1 MEVTFCCSGCS
12 CCEHTSYYYCC
23 CNVLFL
29 FCIIESIFD
38 LIGELP
44 VSSSGTDGLAGG
56 MVVETNLKEVTGA
69 IEGME
74 RFQTATE
81 ALMLGSTSTQAR
93 RK

>member
-1 MEVTFCCSGCS
+1 
-12 CCEHTSYYYCC
+12 
-23 CNVLFL
+23 
-29 FCIIESIFD
+29 
-38 LIGELP
+38 
-44 VSSSGTDGLAGG
+44 

-69 IEGME
+69 IEGMD